1 MKKNWLIGLMI
12 LMLFQNSCTNMAKES
27 LPEILTAEYE
37 LKNFNGTEQGF
48 SVFMVIA
55 KIQNTDKIKSIL
67 LKNNR
72 FDSILTTQM
81 TENEVFIDQFFP
93 VNSQLISE
101 FKSPETDSRSDGIVF
116 EINGQEFFKEINFKL
131 KTEK

>member
-1 MKKNWLIGLMI
+1 MI

>member
-1 MKKNWLIGLMI
+1 
-12 LMLFQNSCTNMAKES
+12 MAKES

>member
-1 MKKNWLIGLMI
+1 MKNIWLIGLMI
-12 LMLFQNSCTNMAKES
+12 LQLFQNSCTNLAKES

-37 LKNFNGTEQGF
+37 LKKPNGTDQGF

-55 KIQNTDKIKSIL
+55 KIQKDQKIKSIV
-67 LKNNR
+67 LKNKR
-72 FDSILTTQM
+72 FDSIISTQM

-101 FKSPETDSRSDGIVF
+101 FSSPAADSRADGIVF

>member
-12 LMLFQNSCTNMAKES
+12 LMLFQNSCTSMAKES